1 MDETIKTKR
10 PAVKPRGG
18 AYGAASISLRSKG
31 RERNHQGWNYQN
43 QCSLMIYSIGISTI
57 RCIISDISEISAT
70 TEQYFLVI
78 S

>member
-31 RERNHQGWNYQN
+31 RERNHQG
-43 QCSLMIYSIGISTI
+43 
-57 RCIISDISEISAT
+57 
-70 TEQYFLVI
+70 
-78 S
+78 